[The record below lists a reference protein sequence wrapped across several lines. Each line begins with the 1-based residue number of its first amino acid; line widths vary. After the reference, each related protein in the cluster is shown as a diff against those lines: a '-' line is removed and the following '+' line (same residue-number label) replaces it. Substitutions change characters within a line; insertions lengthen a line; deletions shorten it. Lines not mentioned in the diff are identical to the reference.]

1 MTTQVIGIK
10 EFRQNITS
18 LWKDARKKDR
28 RYIVMHHSKPVFE
41 VRPFTD
47 DQLVFKDFEEDIKEA
62 RAQVKRGETYTHE
75 EALKMLGL

>member
-18 LWKDARKKDR
+18 LWKDARKENK

-47 DQLVFKDFEEDIKEA
+47 DRLVLKDLEEDIKEA
-62 RAQVKRGETYTHE
+62 REQVKRGETYTHE